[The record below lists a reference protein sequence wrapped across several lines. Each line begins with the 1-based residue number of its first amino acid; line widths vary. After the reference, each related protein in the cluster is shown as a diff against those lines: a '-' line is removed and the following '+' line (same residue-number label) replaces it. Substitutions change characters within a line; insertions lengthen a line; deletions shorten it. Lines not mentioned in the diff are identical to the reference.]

1 MGKIII
7 LKVHVFFKKL
17 NSESLTSRDLER
29 LRSWPDFEP

>member
-1 MGKIII
+1 
-7 LKVHVFFKKL
+7 L